1 MWGQLWF
8 VNKLSKRNIPKIWK
22 KSWVLFGSYLLN
34 NTANPAHLHSNW
46 AESAVLFSRQLPNG
60 THDFFQ
66 IFRMCFLK
74 DFIKNPQTTNALTF
88 WTHIIS
94 GIDGVIWEVSGIQ
107 NIPLVERS
115 VDLNLS
121 WLHPLV
127 ALHNSQLMNKFFKG
141 LVVSYTRMRFEST
154 QQQKMQFLDPE
165 QPEYKLA
172 ANWRQKWKI
181 YLGIRWYRD

>member
-1 MWGQLWF
+1 MDWLCYLAG
-8 VNKLSKRNIPKIWK
+8 NSPTASKICFI
-22 KSWVLFGSYLLN
+22 LL
-34 NTANPAHLHSNW
+34 AQFFLY
-46 AESAVLFSRQLPNG
+46 FS
-60 THDFFQ
+60 
-66 IFRMCFLK
+66 
-74 DFIKNPQTTNALTF
+74 IKNPQTTNALTF